1 MSDVRPETVTS
12 SRSYC
17 RRCGVSLSGPTADC
31 PYCSPQAGSK
41 TSVGSVADLREKPRR
56 RLSSTLGIEAVKS
69 EVVGAFILSP
79 LVAAMS
85 GDMVLS
91 VGAAITG
98 GYSEFGW
105 LSALIAFVAYPV
117 VLIFGFP
124 VFMLLQ
130 RKKWLSTKAFILS
143 GLFLSFIGLVIVI
156 TAEQHLFVGERGA
169 GTLGGA
175 LLLAVVSGI
184 VGGWTFMK
192 VSQSG
197 VRTTR

>member
-1 MSDVRPETVTS
+1 M
-12 SRSYC
+12 
-17 RRCGVSLSGPTADC
+17 
-31 PYCSPQAGSK
+31 
-41 TSVGSVADLREKPRR
+41 
-56 RLSSTLGIEAVKS
+56 KS
-69 EVVGAFILSP
+69 EVAGAFVLSP

-85 GDMVLS
+85 GDIVLS
-91 VGAAITG
+91 IVATITG

-117 VLIFGFP
+117 VLIFGIP

-156 TAEQHLFVGERGA
+156 TAEKHLFVGENATGN
-169 GTLGGA
+169 LGGV
-175 LLLAVVSGI
+175 LLLAVVSGV

-192 VSQSG
+192 VSQSAAQ
-197 VRTTR
+197 TTR